1 MTFRIGFYF
10 ALLAVLVQ
18 GQRIAD
24 IKCEEYRNLT
34 IRTTGILPLVARP
47 NPIKVASFTCTK
59 TVKLIVGGEVAK
71 KNEFPHQALLGWI
84 ERNPRRNVFSCGGS
98 LISRRYVLT
107 AAHCFKVRDADFVR
121 LGEHDVNENS
131 GNHKDFDI
139 ASITRHPDYRF
150 SSSYHDIALIKLNE
164 NVRFSKV
171 IRPACLWTKHDINVN
186 AVIATGYGMME
197 TGGNHSTVLR
207 KVVLKFLD
215 RDICGMQFSGRSF
228 RSGLIDEQLCIGS
241 DTSARDTCQG
251 DSGGPIQ
258 TLLGGC
264 TYHIIAVTS
273 LGPGSCGLAPALYTR
288 VSSYVDWIESIV
300 WEYE

>member
-1 MTFRIGFYF
+1 
-10 ALLAVLVQ
+10 
-18 GQRIAD
+18 
-24 IKCEEYRNLT
+24 
-34 IRTTGILPLVARP
+34 
-47 NPIKVASFTCTK
+47 
-59 TVKLIVGGEVAK
+59 GEVAK

-84 ERNPRRNVFSCGGS
+84 ERNPQRIEFSCGGS

-121 LGEHDVNENS
+121 LGEHDLNKNS
-131 GNHKDFDI
+131 GNHKDFNI
-139 ASITRHPDYRF
+139 TSITRHPDYRF

-171 IRPACLWTKHDINVN
+171 IR
-186 AVIATGYGMME
+186 
-197 TGGNHSTVLR
+197 NHSTVLR

-215 RDICGMQFSGRSF
+215 RHICGMQFSGRSF